1 MAVDDEYSRV
11 GNRSGASTEYQ
22 KSSLMNNQALEW
34 VHQQQD
40 LFLKTAYLLQLIR
53 IKRILSRLR
62 KVWSANL
69 RFK

>member
-1 MAVDDEYSRV
+1 MMNIQELATAAEHQL
-11 GNRSGASTEYQ
+11 NI
-22 KSSLMNNQALEW
+22 KIILMNNQALGM

-53 IKRILSRLR
+53 IKRIYQDCGR
-62 KVWSANL
+62 VWSANL